1 MTKLNFAVILIMMLG
16 AALII
21 TARQSSARTDVGAS
35 EIVATYRQFADA
47 QNAHDLVRVRSFLL
61 DRPDFLWVTDG
72 MSVWGVDNT
81 IARMAQFQKAKI
93 WRVEPDISAA
103 KPVTLNDG
111 AGFLHLPLSLVIGAE
126 PTPEVHQ
133 FLVSV
138 LWLKT
143 PEGWRIAGLLT
154 TTKHP

>member
-1 MTKLNFAVILIMMLG
+1 MMTDAKRGRLWLV
-16 AALII
+16 AALMFL
-21 TARQSSARTDVGAS
+21 TSLWSTDARADDKTQILDA
-35 EIVATYRQFADA
+35 YQQFAAA

-81 IARMAQFQKAKI
+81 IDRMAQFQKAKT
-93 WRVEPDISAA
+93 WRVEPDIGAA
-103 KPVTLNDG
+103 KPVMLSDD
-111 AGFLHLPLSLVIGAE
+111 AAFLHLPLSLVIGTQT
-126 PTPEVHQ
+126 TPEVYQ

-138 LWLKT
+138 LWLRT
-143 PEGWRIAGLLT
+143 PDGWRIAGLLT

>member
-1 MTKLNFAVILIMMLG
+1 MMTEANHSRVWLF
-16 AALII
+16 AALMFLMGLCS
-21 TARQSSARTDVGAS
+21 TVARADETTQILDA
-35 EIVATYRQFADA
+35 YRQFAAA

-81 IARMAQFQKAKI
+81 IERMEQFQKAKT
-93 WRVEPDISAA
+93 WRVEPEISAA
-103 KPVTLNDG
+103 RPVMLSAD
-111 AGFLHLPLSLVIGAE
+111 AAFLHLPLSLVTGTEA
-126 PTPEVHQ
+126 TPEIYQ

-138 LWLKT
+138 LWLRTSK
-143 PEGWRIAGLLT
+143 GWRIAGLLT

>member
-1 MTKLNFAVILIMMLG
+1 MTDAKRGRIWLL
-16 AALII
+16 AALLLL
-21 TARQSSARTDVGAS
+21 TGLSSSVARADDKTQILD
-35 EIVATYRQFADA
+35 TYRQFAAA
-47 QNAHDLVRVRSFLL
+47 QNSRDLGRVRSFLL

-81 IARMAQFQKAKI
+81 IARMAQFQKAKT
-93 WRVEPDISAA
+93 WRIEPDLGAA
-103 KPVTLNDG
+103 KPVMLSDG
-111 AGFLHLPLSLVIGAE
+111 AAFLHLPLSLVIGAE
-126 PTPEVHQ
+126 TTPEVYQ